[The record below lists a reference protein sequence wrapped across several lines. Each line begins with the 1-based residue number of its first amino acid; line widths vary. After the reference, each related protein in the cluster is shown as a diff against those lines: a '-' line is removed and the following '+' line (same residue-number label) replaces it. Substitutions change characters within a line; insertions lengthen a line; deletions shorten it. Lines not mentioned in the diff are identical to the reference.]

1 MHSASTVVQP
11 GSSDTVSSKGT
22 DVGVVGF
29 RIHAVPFAAFSIR
42 LPFRPIACAA
52 LDVGRRAA
60 STVPADSLSQSV
72 LGGTRPLLHPGSK
85 RMSRTA
91 RTVVMCLESTSA
103 LARSVPGASSR
114 CTQRLSLQAHIV
126 ALPLRMMV

>member
-22 DVGVVGF
+22 DVGAVGF
-29 RIHAVPFAAFSIR
+29 RIHAMPFAVSIR
-42 LPFRPIACAA
+42 WPFRPIACAA